1 MSKPTFFVTPGYGP
15 VLHELLHYSQALRV
29 GDRAEIS
36 GQAGRNNDLEIPS
49 ALEIAIA

>member
-29 GDRAEIS
+29 G
-36 GQAGRNNDLEIPS
+36 
-49 ALEIAIA
+49 IAWKYRVKEGGTTIWKYLRH